1 MEKGVPIR
9 TVSRSIAVLRLIN
22 RQNAVTLM
30 EIARATHLPYPTAY
44 RIVQTLIHEGLLE
57 CEVARKRYRVTGKV
71 RQLSEGY
78 CDQDNLVT
86 LARPCITA
94 LTLQTQWPV
103 TVTIGIGSAVMI
115 RDSTYEMSVLSFN
128 RYPPGYTLG
137 LLDCA
142 AGHVHLA
149 CMADEERDQVL
160 DVLAEQ
166 EGETETLRAF
176 RSPQRAAHI
185 RAAGFTQHERS
196 AGTANPGKTSSL
208 AAPIFLDEAEHAQLT
223 LSYFSAELQPEQ
235 AVARYAQA
243 LMTCAAEISAALHA
257 LRREG

>member
-44 RIVQTLIHEGLLE
+44 RIVQTLLHEGLLE
-57 CEVARKRYRVTGKV
+57 CETTRKRYRVTGKV

-78 CDQDNLVT
+78 CDQDDLVT
-86 LARPCITA
+86 LARPFITA
-94 LTLQTQWPV
+94 LTLRTQWPV
-103 TVTIGIGSAVMI
+103 TVSIGIGSAVMI
-115 RDSTYEMSVLSFN
+115 RDSTYEMSALSFN

-149 CMADEERDQVL
+149 CMADDERGQLL

-166 EGETETLRAF
+166 EGETEALRAF
-176 RSPQRAAHI
+176 RMPQRSADI
-185 RAAGFTQHERS
+185 RAMGFTLHERS
-196 AGTANPGKTSSL
+196 TCTANPGKTSSL
-208 AAPIFLDEAEHAQLT
+208 AAPILLDGAEHAQLT
-223 LSYFSAELQPEQ
+223 LSYFSAELQREQ
-235 AVARYAQA
+235 AIERYAEP
-243 LMTCAAEISAALHA
+243 LMACAAEISAALPT